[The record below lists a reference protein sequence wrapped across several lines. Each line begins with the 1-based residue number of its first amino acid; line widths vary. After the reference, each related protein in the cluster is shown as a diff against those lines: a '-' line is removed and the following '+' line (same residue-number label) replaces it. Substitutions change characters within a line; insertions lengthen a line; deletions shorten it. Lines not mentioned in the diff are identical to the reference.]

1 MSVNEGVILSEQRCV
16 MKVQFTVDIFSER
29 NSNKEESNEKGQK
42 SPFCGVG
49 LSAADAERCSPS
61 IRCGRPI

>member
-49 LSAADAERCSPS
+49 WSQRC
-61 IRCGRPI
+61 

>member
-1 MSVNEGVILSEQRCV
+1 MSVNEGVILSEQRCL
-16 MKVQFTVDIFSER
+16 MKVQFTFDILSER

-49 LSAADAERCSPS
+49 WSQRC
-61 IRCGRPI
+61 